1 MNFRVSWKSIP
12 AGLILG
18 LAVSVFVFAP
28 LAAGQNSASTETTQP
43 QLDYAF
49 FKARVQPIFLKKR
62 WPDHARC
69 YVCHQTAH
77 HGGGPL
83 SLQQLNAG
91 ASDWTE
97 EQSRLNFEAVSKVVT
112 PGDPQASLFLRM
124 PLAPEAGGMAD
135 AHQGGRQFQ
144 SQDDP
149 DWQNMKAWV
158 LGQKLGGSVGR

>member
-1 MNFRVSWKSIP
+1 MNFRVSWKTISK
-12 AGLILG
+12 GLVLVF
-18 LAVSVFVFAP
+18 AVSVFAFGP
-28 LAAGQNSASTETTQP
+28 FAAGQDSGSTQATTP

-83 SLQQLNAG
+83 SLQQLNPG

-158 LGQKLGGSVGR
+158 LGEKLGGSAGR